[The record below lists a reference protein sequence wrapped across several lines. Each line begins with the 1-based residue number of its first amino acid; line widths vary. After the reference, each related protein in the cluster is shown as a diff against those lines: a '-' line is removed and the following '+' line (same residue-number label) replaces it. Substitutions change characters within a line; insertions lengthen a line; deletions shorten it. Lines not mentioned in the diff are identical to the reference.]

1 MRNDCKEIHTMND
14 DINLNHVALDHV
26 QNAADLK
33 NFYEEMERADSVRN
47 ILEEKDDEKVEEIRR
62 SIEEDT
68 EKRAQMIQEMLK
80 EKKSPSLIKSLVD
93 RVTGE

>member
-1 MRNDCKEIHTMND
+1 MDKWPYRLQTGISKRYN
-14 DINLNHVALDHV
+14 V

-33 NFYEEMERADSVRN
+33 NFFEEMERADSVRD
-47 ILEEKDDEKVEEIRR
+47 ISEEKATEKAEEIRR
-62 SIEEDT
+62 SIDEDT
-68 EKRAQMIQEMLK
+68 EQRAQMVQEMLK

>member
-1 MRNDCKEIHTMND
+1 MNE
-14 DINLNHVALDHV
+14 DINLNHEALDNV

-33 NFYEEMERADSVRN
+33 NFFEEMERADSVRD
-47 ILEEKDDEKVEEIRR
+47 IMDEKADEKVEEIRR
-62 SIEEDT
+62 CIDEDT
-68 EKRAQMIQEMLK
+68 EQRAQMVQEMLK

>member
-1 MRNDCKEIHTMND
+1 MNE
-14 DINLNHVALDHV
+14 DINLNHEALDNV

-33 NFYEEMERADSVRN
+33 NFFEEMERADSVRD
-47 ILEEKDDEKVEEIRR
+47 IMEEKVDEKVEEIRR
-62 SIEEDT
+62 SIDEDT
-68 EKRAQMIQEMLK
+68 EQRAQMVQEMLK

>member
-1 MRNDCKEIHTMND
+1 MNE
-14 DINLNHVALDHV
+14 DINLNHEALDNV

-33 NFYEEMERADSVRN
+33 NFFEEMERADSVRD
-47 ILEEKDDEKVEEIRR
+47 ISEEKATEKAEEIRR
-62 SIEEDT
+62 SIDEDT
-68 EKRAQMIQEMLK
+68 EQRAQMVQEMLK

>member
-1 MRNDCKEIHTMND
+1 MND
-14 DINLNHVALDHV
+14 DINLNHDALDHI

>member
-1 MRNDCKEIHTMND
+1 MNE
-14 DINLNHVALDHV
+14 DINLNHEALDNV

-33 NFYEEMERADSVRN
+33 NFFEEMERADSVRD
-47 ILEEKDDEKVEEIRR
+47 IMEEKVDEKVEEIRR
-62 SIEEDT
+62 SIDEDT
-68 EKRAQMIQEMLK
+68 EQRAQVVQEMLK

>member
-1 MRNDCKEIHTMND
+1 MNE
-14 DINLNHVALDHV
+14 DINLNHEALDNV

-33 NFYEEMERADSVRN
+33 NFFEEMERADSVRD
-47 ILEEKDDEKVEEIRR
+47 IMDEKADEKVEEIRR
-62 SIEEDT
+62 SIDEDT
-68 EKRAQMIQEMLK
+68 EQRAQMVQEMLK

>member
-1 MRNDCKEIHTMND
+1 MND

-68 EKRAQMIQEMLK
+68 EKRAQMVQEMLK
-80 EKKSPSLIKSLVD
+80 EKKSPSLIKSLLD

>member
-1 MRNDCKEIHTMND
+1 MND
-14 DINLNHVALDHV
+14 DINLNHDALDHI

-68 EKRAQMIQEMLK
+68 EKRAQMVQEMLK
-80 EKKSPSLIKSLVD
+80 EKKSPSLIKSLGSCNWRMSLFYADVS
-93 RVTGE
+93 

>member
-1 MRNDCKEIHTMND
+1 MND

>member
-1 MRNDCKEIHTMND
+1 MND
-14 DINLNHVALDHV
+14 DINLNHADLDHV

-33 NFYEEMERADSVRN
+33 IFFEEMERADSVRD
-47 ILEEKDDEKVEEIRR
+47 IMEEKVDEKVEEIRR
-62 SIEEDT
+62 SINEDT
-68 EKRAQMIQEMLK
+68 EQRAQMVQEMLK

>member
-1 MRNDCKEIHTMND
+1 MND

-68 EKRAQMIQEMLK
+68 EKRAQMVQEMLK

-93 RVTGE
+93 RVTSE

>member
-1 MRNDCKEIHTMND
+1 MND

-33 NFYEEMERADSVRN
+33 NFYEEMERAGSVRN

-68 EKRAQMIQEMLK
+68 EKRAQMVQEMLK
-80 EKKSPSLIKSLVD
+80 EKKSPSLIKSLLD